1 MRKTKSLLALLCAVV
16 AAFVLAVPAFAA
28 TGPHTI
34 TIKSD
39 VSGHTYEAYQV
50 FGGDISSDGNTLSN
64 IVWGDG
70 VVTTD
75 SNSNNI
81 PDILDALKADPNI
94 GRDFTSATSAADVAA
109 VLKTYDVEH
118 LDYFTQVIGGDGS
131 EEHPSYLSVKATS
144 DAGVQDEGRWSYS
157 IENLAPGYYLVRD
170 ADNSPTT
177 PDNPPAGTKTKF
189 MLEVVADVTAVAK
202 DDTIPVDKDITNVD
216 GTQPGNPDYADAA
229 IGDVVTFDIE
239 TTVPQ
244 MDGYNYFKFIIQ
256 DTLSAGLTYNPDTLT
271 VTRTRNGNDT
281 LTLTANTDYTLVAPT
296 DEPLAN
302 EESSLSVTFI
312 DILDSTKIDPGDV
325 IHVTYTATIDD
336 DAKIGS
342 EGNPNSAN
350 IVFSNDPNYGYE
362 GTPGFSDD
370 EPRGTT
376 PDSKVYL
383 YVTGLQLKKVGEDEA
398 ALPGAQFQ
406 ISGTTLNTTVIVGF
420 DYVEHQGDEGTGQYY
435 KLTNGTYTTDAP
447 EQGQEHYYE
456 STTVTYD
463 RVEFKTPVV
472 AEGAPL
478 NITAWVNDQGILVVN
493 GLKAGEYTITEVTAP
508 DGYNKIDPITVT
520 IGWEPPAA
528 GNTACTWTVTS
539 TDNLAEVS
547 AGGTGDPAAGIIML
561 TIQNLKGA
569 TLPSTGG
576 IGTTIFYAV
585 GATLVIGA
593 GVVLVSRYRANHM
606 K

>member
-1 MRKTKSLLALLCAVV
+1 MRRTKSLLALLCAVV
-16 AAFVLAVPAFAA
+16 AAFVLTVPAFAEPNSH
-28 TGPHTI
+28 TLTI
-34 TIKSD
+34 TSD
-39 VSGHTYEAYQV
+39 TGGHTYEAYQV
-50 FGGDISSDGNTLSN
+50 FKGDISSDGTTLSN
-64 IVWGDG
+64 IQWGDNISSG
-70 VVTTD
+70 DLLVDALVKQNTLFKNKFADGMTAAQVAKVLDEFDDD
-75 SNSNNI
+75 S
-81 PDILDALKADPNI
+81 DELDA
-94 GRDFTSATSAADVAA
+94 FAAIV
-109 VLKTYDVEH
+109 
-118 LDYFTQVIGGDGS
+118 GGDHAIEDSGFLTREPKS
-131 EEHPSYLSVKATS
+131 STEAKVADGWTYTI
-144 DAGVQDEGRWSYS
+144 AG
-157 IENLAPGYYLVRD
+157 LAPGYYLVQD
-170 ADNSPTT
+170 ADGSPTG
-177 PDNPPAGTKTKF
+177 NPNDPASTKTKF
-189 MLEVVADVTAVAK
+189 ILEIIADATANAK
-202 DDTIPVDKDITNVD
+202 DDTIPVDKEITEVD
-216 GTQPGNPDYADAA
+216 GEETKAKAEDAA
-229 IGDVVTFDIE
+229 IGDVVEFTI
-239 TTVPQ
+239 TSTVPK
-244 MDGYNYFKFIIQ
+244 MDGYNFFKFIIK
-256 DTLSAGLTYNPDTLT
+256 DTLSAGLTYNPGSLHVYAGETELT
-271 VTRTRNGNDT
+271 EGEGNDYI
-281 LTLTANTDYTLVAPT
+281 LTAPATEPAANATSTLSIAFV
-296 DEPLAN
+296 
-302 EESSLSVTFI
+302 
-312 DILDSTKIDPGDV
+312 DILHSKKITAGQTITV
-325 IHVTYTATIDD
+325 VYTATVDD
-336 DAKIGS
+336 DAEIGVV
-342 EGNPNSAN
+342 GNPNDVK
-350 IVFSNDPNYGYE
+350 IQFSNDPNFNYVGK
-362 GTPGFSDD
+362 PDFSDG
-370 EPRGTT
+370 EPSGET
-376 PDSKVYL
+376 PNSTVRV

-472 AEGAPL
+472 AEGDPL

-539 TDNLAEVS
+539 TDDLAEVS
-547 AGGTGDPAAGIIML
+547 AGGAGDPAAGIIML